1 VARPNPL
8 NEVLLPPW
16 TSGIYSKASTS
27 RAFGLKGK
35 QTNYTHMTY
44 EKKYVC
50 HNTFNVQI
58 RIRAIPDCS
67 SDCTILLIPVDPI
80 LLNPTFMEWF
90 SQD

>member
-1 VARPNPL
+1 MARPNPL

-44 EKKYVC
+44 EKNMFVITPLMFKSESGQ
-50 HNTFNVQI
+50 FQI
-58 RIRAIPDCS
+58 VV
-67 SDCTILLIPVDPI
+67 LIA
-80 LLNPTFMEWF
+80 LYF
-90 SQD
+90 